1 MSVLGRL
8 ASALGRNDERPNIE
22 LAEALAASADAAA
35 AAELVAALAGPI
47 AVASDAIKVLYELGE
62 RRPELVAPYAEE
74 FIAPL
79 ASKNNRMV
87 WGALAAIATVA
98 ALRADAVLAA
108 LDAILAAADASTVIA
123 KDKANAMLV
132 NLAKAGHAAQ
142 VLPILLSRLG
152 DAAPNQF
159 PTYAEQIAAVVDAG
173 HKPKLIEILEARL
186 PGVEGRAKRARVEK
200 LLTKLRK

>member
-74 FIAPL
+74 FIALL

>member
-74 FIAPL
+74 FIALL

-98 ALRADAVLAA
+98 ALRADSVLAA

>member
-74 FIAPL
+74 FIALL

-98 ALRADAVLAA
+98 ALRADSVLAA

-123 KDKANAMLV
+123 KDKGNAMLV

>member
-22 LAEALAASADAAA
+22 LAEALAASADAA

-74 FIAPL
+74 FIALL

-123 KDKANAMLV
+123 KDKGNAMLV

-142 VLPILLSRLG
+142 VLPMLLSRLG

>member
-35 AAELVAALAGPI
+35 VAELVAALAGPMG
-47 AVASDAIKVLYELGE
+47 VASDAIKVLYELGE

-74 FIAPL
+74 FIALL

-98 ALRADAVLAA
+98 ALRADSVLAA

-123 KDKANAMLV
+123 KDKGNAMLV

>member
-74 FIAPL
+74 FIALL

-200 LLTKLRK
+200 LLTRLRK

>member
-74 FIAPL
+74 FIALL

-123 KDKANAMLV
+123 KDKGNAMLV